1 MTEHPPR
8 PITRRRSALA
18 VVLVAVLALVASAC
32 DTPTPAAGTL
42 FNDWKAGDQ
51 AHAAT
56 VATPAA
62 KAQMFSQVYNPATG
76 WAFVTCDGAAGSS
89 YCTWIT
95 AIEGKMVLRVD
106 SATSKV
112 TSVTRTS
119 LGSVEAGRVFH
130 AWRVGSQASAAPYST
145 ASARSAL
152 FAKSYAVSAHWLP
165 NGCEG
170 AAGSLYCTWTNDA
183 AKTIILR
190 VDQVSSPH
198 LVVSVGGTY

>member
-1 MTEHPPR
+1 MALLDSINGPADLRSLR
-8 PITRRRSALA
+8 PDQLPQLA
-18 VVLVAVLALVASAC
+18 QEIRDFL
-32 DTPTPAAGTL
+32 
-42 FNDWKAGDQ
+42 
-51 AHAAT
+51 
-56 VATPAA
+56 
-62 KAQMFSQVYNPATG
+62 
-76 WAFVTCDGAAGSS
+76 
-89 YCTWIT
+89 
-95 AIEGKMVLRVD
+95 
-106 SATSKV
+106 V